1 MKRANNLIEKIA
13 EPDNLRLAFHK
24 ATQGK
29 RYSSQ
34 VQAYRAGLD
43 TQLFALRDQLLQ
55 KKIEV
60 GDYRY
65 FKVYDPKERQICA
78 SAFSEQVLHHALM
91 NVCHAYFE
99 RAQVFDSYASRPG
112 KGVHAALRRS
122 FSFHRVGYWF
132 LKLDVRK
139 FFASIDHTVLQRQL
153 YRLFKD
159 KSVLRLFS
167 QIINSY
173 EDASRKG
180 LPIGN
185 LTSQY
190 FANHY
195 LSGLDHFIK
204 EQLSCKS
211 YVRYMDDL
219 VIWDKDKGTLKQKLS
234 IIKSYVE
241 ENLHLCLKPSQLNK
255 TGRGLPF
262 CGYILYPH
270 YIRLSRRSKRRYI
283 KKMKLLDEMYRT
295 GEWSEASCQRR
306 AQSLVAFT
314 RHADAIQFRKN
325 NMQSLSTQ

>member
-1 MKRANNLIEKIA
+1 MKLANNLIEQIA

-34 VQAYRAGLD
+34 VKAYRAGLD
-43 TQLFALRDQLLQ
+43 AQLLALRDQLLQ
-55 KKIEV
+55 EKVEV

-91 NVCHAYFE
+91 NVCHPCFE
-99 RAQVFDSYASRPG
+99 RTQIFDSYASRPG

-122 FSFHRVGYWF
+122 FSFHREGYWF
-132 LKLDVRK
+132 LKLDIRK
-139 FFASIDHTVLQRQL
+139 FFASIDHLVLKRQL

-167 QIINSY
+167 QIIDTY
-173 EDASRKG
+173 EDEPRKG

-195 LSGLDHFIK
+195 LSELDHFIK
-204 EQLSCKS
+204 EQLYCKS

-219 VIWDKDKGTLKQKLS
+219 VVWDEDKGTLMQKLS
-234 IIKSYVE
+234 VIKRYVE
-241 ENLHLCLKPSQLNK
+241 DSLHLRLKLPQLNK
-255 TGRGLPF
+255 AERGLPF

-283 KKMKLLDEMYRT
+283 KKIKLLDEMYRT

-306 AQSLVAFT
+306 AQSIVAFT
-314 RHADAIQFRKN
+314 RHADALQFRKN
-325 NMQSLSTQ
+325 NMQSLSIQ